1 MPKIVDHEKYKT
13 YVLEKCVDIFYEQ
26 GYRNVTLR
34 DIAKHLKVSVGS
46 LYYYFPSKKEL
57 FLEMYKM
64 LQENSK
70 KEFHQILKESK
81 TPYEKVEKFLN
92 TILENPTIVQK
103 QTILLFD
110 LAREDNPQN
119 VKKIAFYFIRQFALT
134 LQEELNISFEE
145 SQMILVFIAGLMQ
158 GNFIINNKKFFKPP
172 VLEFLKILN
181 NQMNNNKS

>member
-1 MPKIVDHEKYKT
+1 MPKIVNRDEYKKT
-13 YVLEKCVDIFYEQ
+13 ILESFIDIFYKQ

-70 KEFHQILKESK
+70 NEFHQILKNCT

-92 TILENPTIVQK
+92 TLLENPTIVQK

-110 LAREDNPQN
+110 LVREENPIS
-119 VKKIAFYFIRQFALT
+119 VKKIAFYFIRRFALA
-134 LQEELNISFEE
+134 LQEELDISFEE
-145 SQMILVFIAGLMQ
+145 AQMVLVFIAGLVE

-172 VLEFLKILN
+172 VNEFLKILK
-181 NQMNNNKS
+181 QKLQK

>member
-1 MPKIVDHEKYKT
+1 MPKLVNRDKYKK
-13 YVLEKCVDIFYEQ
+13 VILESCVDIFYKQ

-46 LYYYFPSKKEL
+46 LYYYFPSKKDL

-70 KEFHQILKESK
+70 NEFHQILKDCN

-92 TILENPTIVQK
+92 TLLENPTIVQK

-110 LAREDNPQN
+110 LVREENPLS
-119 VKKIAFYFIRQFALT
+119 VKKIAFYFIQKFAFA
-134 LQEELNISFEE
+134 LQEELEISFEE
-145 SQMILVFIAGLMQ
+145 AQMVLVFITGLVE
-158 GNFIINNKKFFKPP
+158 GNFILDNKKFLKPP
-172 VLEFLKILN
+172 IKEFLKILRH
-181 NQMNNNKS
+181 KLTK